1 MLLCVL
7 CVLLTTGNYE
17 NSPFDHGPR
26 YLAIYANHS
35 TQPNAK
41 FESVKVRKP
50 GPLGLKYRMLL
61 VSTEPIEAGC
71 EIRVNYDAGLGRDS
85 YWKVRAKR
93 SRRRSFLTSTH
104 LANLLSLPLSL
115 TDRTVRRTRRIG
127 GMSASHLRSRP
138 VPIVRQKAIERRYRA
153 LSLSGRRQAGRRG
166 QYRGRVVVVR

>member
-1 MLLCVL
+1 MQLSDRCCVL
-7 CVLLTTGNYE
+7 CAAVWCVLLCLARVLLTTGNYE

-71 EIRVNYDAGLGRDS
+71 EIRVNYDAGVGRDL

-104 LANLLSLPLSL
+104 LANLLSLS
-115 TDRTVRRTRRIG
+115 
-127 GMSASHLRSRP
+127 
-138 VPIVRQKAIERRYRA
+138 
-153 LSLSGRRQAGRRG
+153 LSLSRTGRPARRDELAECPRPASAPFRCRSSAKRRQRDDTER
-166 QYRGRVVVVR
+166 

>member
-1 MLLCVL
+1 MPLSDRCCVLRAAVWCVLLCL
-7 CVLLTTGNYE
+7 ARVLLTTGNYE

-71 EIRVNYDAGLGRDS
+71 EIRVNYDAGLGRGDQA
-85 YWKVRAKR
+85 RRPGGARCELGHAR
-93 SRRRSFLTSTH
+93 SRE
-104 LANLLSLPLSL
+104 
-115 TDRTVRRTRRIG
+115 G
-127 GMSASHLRSRP
+127 ASC
-138 VPIVRQKAIERRYRA
+138 E
-153 LSLSGRRQAGRRG
+153 
-166 QYRGRVVVVR
+166 